1 MVFLEAAIQ
10 SHLVLSIFLQEKPS
24 KHLFKQVQHYFL
36 LKDTQSIN
44 LITFYE
50 EVDSVFDELVE
61 VVAEN
66 VDMSLADDM
75 LVVSGV
81 DDGLQEDEKEGEE
94 VFKG

>member
-1 MVFLEAAIQ
+1 M
-10 SHLVLSIFLQEKPS
+10 
-24 KHLFKQVQHYFL
+24 
-36 LKDTQSIN
+36 
-44 LITFYE
+44 
-50 EVDSVFDELVE
+50 DSVFDELVE

-94 VFKG
+94 VFKGWPFYLFAELLQQFSQSSPNSISSFLLLPVLQQINVHL